1 MAGLL
6 PRVGLILTGGT
17 IDSVGT
23 DRLDLA
29 WYIEANKRLG
39 DGALL
44 AQLPELK
51 SIARVQEIPFR
62 RLPSQALLDSD
73 WLDLVRKIHS
83 IFEQDQADGIVITHG
98 TNTLEETAY
107 FLNLVLKIEKPVVLV
122 GSMRPSSAIS
132 ADGYLNVVNAV
143 RVAADAQSVG
153 RGCLVVM
160 NETIFNAR
168 DVTKNSTYRVD
179 RTAGVRR
186 KGALLSS
193 ACEKAYDANR
203 VRGTNHAVAASGG
216 CRSLVRQ
223 CRWSD
228 DRRCGQGRRQR
239 HRQRRNRRRAA
250 NPRPG

>member
-29 WYIEANKRLG
+29 WYIEANRRLG

-83 IFEQDQADGIVITHG
+83 IFEQTESSSHMEQIRSKRQLISS
-98 TNTLEETAY
+98 TLCSRSKSRWYSWGRCDHHRRSVPT
-107 FLNLVLKIEKPVVLV
+107 
-122 GSMRPSSAIS
+122 AIS
-132 ADGYLNVVNAV
+132 MWSTRFASPPTRNPS
-143 RVAADAQSVG
+143 VA
-153 RGCLVVM
+153 
-160 NETIFNAR
+160 
-168 DVTKNSTYRVD
+168 
-179 RTAGVRR
+179 
-186 KGALLSS
+186 GA
-193 ACEKAYDANR
+193 
-203 VRGTNHAVAASGG
+203 
-216 CRSLVRQ
+216 
-223 CRWSD
+223 WS
-228 DRRCGQGRRQR
+228 
-239 HRQRRNRRRAA
+239 
-250 NPRPG
+250 